1 MRHSGAVAL
10 GKSTLLNMIGGL
22 DSLDAGEISVDGQ
35 DVTRL
40 NKKELTTY
48 RKESIGLVFQFYN
61 LIADLTVEENEKTNM
76 VESLKDNMK

>member
-1 MRHSGAVAL
+1 
-10 GKSTLLNMIGGL
+10 MIGGL

>member
-1 MRHSGAVAL
+1 
-10 GKSTLLNMIGGL
+10 MIGGL

-40 NKKELTTY
+40 SKKELTTY

>member
-1 MRHSGAVAL
+1 MRHSGAVGL

-48 RKESIGLVFQFYN
+48 RKESIGLVFHS
-61 LIADLTVEENEKTNM
+61 TT
-76 VESLKDNMK
+76 S

>member
-1 MRHSGAVAL
+1 MFIEVKNAKKQYGKGEAAVYA
-10 GKSTLLNMIGGL
+10 
-22 DSLDAGEISVDGQ
+22 LDAGEISVDGQ

-61 LIADLTVEENEKTNM
+61 L
-76 VESLKDNMK
+76 